1 MLETTLIG
9 SWDYDSYAAC
19 AREALRLFKR
29 VHQGAGYPH
38 KPDGGFQRK
47 STTDFSTLSKFWKT
61 AFSTS
66 ASSWRS
72 GRGRGGGS
80 IYITEDDDAPEDEE
94 NQEAQ
99 VNAATGEEGEEQLEQ
114 VAEDYDFQGLQETL
128 EIVATEP
135 DEAAQLWHQ
144 EPEGSSYHCKR
155 EAT

>member
-1 MLETTLIG
+1 M
-9 SWDYDSYAAC
+9 
-19 AREALRLFKR
+19 FKR

-47 STTDFSTLSKFWKT
+47 STTDFSTLSKFRKSWPSS

-114 VAEDYDFQGLQETL
+114 VAEDYDFQGLRETL
-128 EIVATEP
+128 ENASNG
-135 DEAAQLWHQ
+135 A
-144 EPEGSSYHCKR
+144 
-155 EAT
+155 